1 MDNIRDAAG
10 TIATGLSRDRAQDR
24 YAGVNINITLWS
36 KITNDDKPE
45 IVSNFEVTYSD
56 KFSCTRRLAK
66 EKLGLA
72 NYIKEGWAK
81 TERAM
86 EARTDVTTRSNCSL
100 SMKLHQEAYE
110 MCLSKHLAGSGITVT
125 TSAKLAPE
133 LDSYCQCPSH
143 TITGSDLARR
153 GVGIMTQTFGKKG
166 ELCASRFMDITRLPL
181 PLEDQIDLTSA
192 GDWFDSDR
200 VAARQR
206 YLDKCNTAIQGI
218 VCKYAESGLGDD
230 NDLQAK
236 SHDCA
241 TAIRTMLAA
250 DSSFAGLPHVFDQPR
265 FDKERLKPNWRT
277 LKTNKEYMTPYGD
290 ESRVSWMPD
299 GDLENSEG
307 SEASRDS
314 DTSRCDSESP
324 EGER

>member
-100 SMKLHQEAYE
+100 SMKLHQ
-110 MCLSKHLAGSGITVT
+110 
-125 TSAKLAPE
+125 
-133 LDSYCQCPSH
+133 
-143 TITGSDLARR
+143 
-153 GVGIMTQTFGKKG
+153 
-166 ELCASRFMDITRLPL
+166 
-181 PLEDQIDLTSA
+181 
-192 GDWFDSDR
+192 
-200 VAARQR
+200 
-206 YLDKCNTAIQGI
+206 
-218 VCKYAESGLGDD
+218 
-230 NDLQAK
+230 
-236 SHDCA
+236 
-241 TAIRTMLAA
+241 
-250 DSSFAGLPHVFDQPR
+250 
-265 FDKERLKPNWRT
+265 
-277 LKTNKEYMTPYGD
+277 
-290 ESRVSWMPD
+290 
-299 GDLENSEG
+299 
-307 SEASRDS
+307 
-314 DTSRCDSESP
+314 
-324 EGER
+324 